1 MHEKLTR
8 KLQQALVA
16 AQQDALANDN
26 PAIEPA
32 HLLAALLADE
42 ESGAAAICGQ
52 AGADI
57 DLLQREVAAEIAR
70 LPRVGE
76 SSGEVAVSR
85 ELSAPD

>member
-8 KLQQALVA
+8 KLQQALVV

-42 ESGAAAICGQ
+42 ESGATAICGQ

-57 DLLQREVAAEIAR
+57 DLLQREVRRKSRACRAWANPAAK
-70 LPRVGE
+70 
-76 SSGEVAVSR
+76 SR
-85 ELSAPD
+85 FRANCRA